1 MEEKLWIVE
10 FINRT
15 VGHHVAHFLSLIG
28 IHVDPHEAI
37 PPHVVMALFASIFLI
52 LFFGI
57 LVRKPKFHPDSRQAF
72 YELVF
77 KFFDNLVRE
86 LIGKEGREFIG
97 MIGSLGLFI
106 LVMNYMGLIPGLMAP
121 TSNINGPA
129 GCALFVFLYYNWQG
143 IKRHKFH
150 YIKHFTGDNP
160 FLAVIMFP
168 IEIISHLSRPLS
180 LTLRLFGNI
189 TGEEMLL
196 LVLTLLVPFI
206 VPMPIMLLALFT
218 GLLQAFVFVMLS
230 CIYISGAISEHH

>member
-10 FINRT
+10 FVNRLL
-15 VGHHVAHFLSLIG
+15 GEPVAKALGLIG

-37 PPHVVMALFASIFLI
+37 PPHVLMAIFASLFLI
-52 LFFGI
+52 FVFGI
-57 LVRKPKFHPDSRQAF
+57 LVRKPKFYPDSRQAF
-72 YELVF
+72 YELIF
-77 KFFDNLVRE
+77 KFFDDLLKD

-106 LVMNYMGLIPGLMAP
+106 LAMNYMGLIPGLMAP

-129 GCALFVFLYYNWQG
+129 GCAVFVFLYYNWQG

-150 YIKHFTGDNP
+150 YIKHFTGENP
-160 FLAVIMFP
+160 FIGIIMFP
-168 IEIISHLSRPLS
+168 IEVISHISRPLS

-196 LVLTLLVPFI
+196 LVLTLLIPFLI
-206 VPMPIMLLALFT
+206 PLPIMLLALFT

-230 CIYISGAISEHH
+230 SIYISGAISEQH